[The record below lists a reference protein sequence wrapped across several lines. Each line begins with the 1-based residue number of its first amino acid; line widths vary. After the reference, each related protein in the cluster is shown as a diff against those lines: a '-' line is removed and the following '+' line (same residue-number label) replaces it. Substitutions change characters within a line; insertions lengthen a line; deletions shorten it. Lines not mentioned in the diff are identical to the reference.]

1 MDTVTTILFKDTR
14 ATSFTLGVSTVIL
27 THIAIIALP
36 EPLDKASKAGHA
48 YVNLAAAGAIVWGSR
63 IFG

>member
-14 ATSFTLGVSTVIL
+14 ATAFTLGVSTVIL